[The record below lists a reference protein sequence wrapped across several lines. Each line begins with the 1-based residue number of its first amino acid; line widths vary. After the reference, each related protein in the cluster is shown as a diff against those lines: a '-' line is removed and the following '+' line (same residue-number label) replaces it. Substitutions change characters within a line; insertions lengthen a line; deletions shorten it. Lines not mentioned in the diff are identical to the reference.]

1 VATLERQRTGRG
13 LRMPERWT
21 GVLFLIF
28 LLGLWEYAVAAELL
42 RGTSLPRPSA
52 SLVAFYNE
60 VTSGELLTAIGSTLR
75 RIGIAYFIAV
85 ALAVP
90 LGALMGASRAVYN
103 LFEPVTE
110 LVRPIPSPAYIPI
123 AVLLLGIGDSMKIAV
138 VVVSCFFPIL
148 LNTYEGVRSVDRVLL
163 DTGRTFRTSRR
174 EQLLKIILPA
184 SLPSIFTGMRISLAV
199 ALIVMTI
206 AEMLAGNEGIGYF
219 VVYNQRVFRAA
230 NMFAGVFMLALVGYT
245 LNTLFNSLSNWILRW
260 RVSGE

>member
-1 VATLERQRTGRG
+1 
-13 LRMPERWT
+13 
-21 GVLFLIF
+21 
-28 LLGLWEYAVAAELL
+28 
-42 RGTSLPRPSA
+42 
-52 SLVAFYNE
+52 
-60 VTSGELLTAIGSTLR
+60 
-75 RIGIAYFIAV
+75 
-85 ALAVP
+85 
-90 LGALMGASRAVYN
+90 
-103 LFEPVTE
+103 
-110 LVRPIPSPAYIPI
+110 
-123 AVLLLGIGDSMKIAV
+123 
-138 VVVSCFFPIL
+138 
-148 LNTYEGVRSVDRVLL
+148 VLL

>member
-1 VATLERQRTGRG
+1 MATTTEATRRRIRL
-13 LRMPERWT
+13 PEKWT
-21 GVLFLIF
+21 GVVF
-28 LLGLWEYAVAAELL
+28 LLLLIAAWEVSVVTEMLRSTTLPSPSDSVVAWYHAI
-42 RGTSLPRPSA
+42 A
-52 SLVAFYNE
+52 
-60 VTSGELLTAIGSTLR
+60 SGELLVAMGSTLR
-75 RIGIAYFIAV
+75 RIAIAYLISA

-123 AVLLLGIGDSMKIAV
+123 AVLLLGIDDSMKIAV

-148 LNTYEGVRSVDRVLL
+148 LNTYEGVRSADRVLL

-174 EQLLKIILPA
+174 QQMLKIILPA
-184 SLPSIFTGMRISLAV
+184 ALPSILTGMRISLAV

-230 NMFAGVFMLALVGYT
+230 NMFAGVLTLAIVGYT
-245 LNTLFNSLSNWILRW
+245 LNGLFNAASNWLLRW
-260 RVSGE
+260 RGSDD